1 MALPHTLPHTA
12 LQALKPK
19 DKNYPVTDR
28 DGLYLYRRARI
39 RIDVVALQVLHR
51 RQA

>member
-1 MALPHTLPHTA
+1 MALTHTA

-28 DGLYLYRRARI
+28 DGLYIEVLTTGSMVWRFKYYLTGSARS
-39 RIDVVALQVLHR
+39 
-51 RQA
+51 